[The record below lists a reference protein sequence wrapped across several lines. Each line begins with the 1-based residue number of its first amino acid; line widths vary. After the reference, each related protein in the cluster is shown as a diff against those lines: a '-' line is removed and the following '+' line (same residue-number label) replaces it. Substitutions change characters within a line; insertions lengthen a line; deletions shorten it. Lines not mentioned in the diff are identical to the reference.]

1 MPARQTAS
9 YLIRKFKEAGIRP
22 DTRHG
27 QNFLIDLNL
36 LKLLAETAEVGVN
49 DIVLEVGT
57 GTGSLTALLA
67 QRANAVVTVEIHG
80 QLFQLAKEI
89 LVDCKNVT
97 MLQMDALKNKNN
109 LQPELLQLIQK
120 QLAESPHRQLK
131 LVANLPYNV
140 ATPVISNLLA
150 TEILPKSITVTI
162 QKELADRITA
172 RPGTKDY
179 SALSVWIQCQ
189 CDARIVRVLGPS
201 AFWPRPKVHSAI
213 IQICPDPVRRNRI
226 RDRVEF
232 HTFTRSLFFHRRKL
246 LRRVLLSAY
255 KNRLSKP
262 DVDDVLNEMKLRPDS
277 RAEQLSVDE
286 MHALL
291 ETVNSRLT
299 VSGQK

>member
-1 MPARQTAS
+1 MPSRQTTS

-36 LKLLAETAEVGVN
+36 LKLLAETAEVEVN
-49 DIVLEVGT
+49 DVVLEVGT

-67 QRANAVVTVEIHG
+67 QRATAVVTVEIHG
-80 QLFQLAKEI
+80 QLFQLAEEM

-109 LQPELLQLIQK
+109 LQPELLQLIQG
-120 QLAESPHRQLK
+120 QLAVSPHRQLK

-140 ATPVISNLLA
+140 ATPIISNLLA
-150 TEILPKSITVTI
+150 TEILTKSITVTI

-286 MHALL
+286 MHVLL

>member
-49 DIVLEVGT
+49 DVVLEVGT

-67 QRANAVVTVEIHG
+67 QRATAVVTVEIHG
-80 QLFQLAKEI
+80 QLFQLAEEI
-89 LVDCKNVT
+89 LVNCKNVT

-109 LQPELLQLIQK
+109 LQPELLQLIRQ
-120 QLAESPHRQLK
+120 QLTESPHRQLK

-232 HTFTRSLFFHRRKL
+232 HTFIRSLFFHRRKL

-262 DVDDVLNEMKLRPDS
+262 DVDDILNEMKLKPDS

>member
-1 MPARQTAS
+1 MPSRQTTS

-36 LKLLAETAEVGVN
+36 LKLLAETAEVEVN
-49 DIVLEVGT
+49 DVVLEVGT

-67 QRANAVVTVEIHG
+67 QRATAVVTVEIHG
-80 QLFQLAKEI
+80 QLFQLAEEM

-109 LQPELLQLIQK
+109 LQPELLQLIQG
-120 QLAESPHRQLK
+120 QLAVSPHRQLK

-140 ATPVISNLLA
+140 ATPIISNLLA
-150 TEILPKSITVTI
+150 TEILTKSITVTI

-201 AFWPRPKVHSAI
+201 AFRPRPKVHSAI
-213 IQICPDPVRRNRI
+213 IQICPDPVRRSRI

-232 HTFTRSLFFHRRKL
+232 HTFIRSLFFHRRKL

-262 DVDDVLNEMKLRPDS
+262 DVDDVLIEMKLRSDS

-291 ETVNSRLT
+291 ETVNSHLT
-299 VSGQK
+299 VSGEK